1 MSLETA
7 DWRRRVFA
15 LYELVRAQDDP
26 AQAHKV
32 WQTGR
37 DELLKTHAASP
48 VEEPST
54 YSGPEIGAYRPELR
68 FDVAI
73 DNDVEP
79 LRWEVPSATDGVIP
93 FSRIGVVHLPEVGDL
108 DLWWLESYGGGLFV
122 PIKDA
127 LAGKLT
133 YGGGRYLIDTVKGA
147 DLGGDFRAGRL
158 VIDLNFAYNPS
169 CAYSARWT
177 CPLAPKTNTVTVEL
191 PVGEL
196 TPRP

>member
-1 MSLETA
+1 M
-7 DWRRRVFA
+7 FA
-15 LYELVRAQDDP
+15 LYETVRAQEDP

-48 VEEPST
+48 VEERAT
-54 YSGPEIGAYRPELR
+54 YDGPEIGAYRPELR

-73 DNDVEP
+73 DTSVEP
-79 LRWEVPSATDGVIP
+79 VRWEVPSATDGVIP
-93 FSRIGVVHLPEVGDL
+93 FSRLGVVHLPEVGDL
-108 DLWWLESYGGGLFV
+108 DVWWLESYGGGLFV
-122 PIKDA
+122 PVKDA
-127 LAGKLT
+127 LAGTRT

-169 CAYSARWT
+169 CAYSPRWT
-177 CPLAPKTNTVTVEL
+177 CPLAPKTNTVAVGL

-196 TPRP
+196 TPQL